1 MLGRS
6 KEERVQPADVS
17 MKVSPVRG
25 ELGSDDSGSCLEL
38 LPWGGQGLLQ
48 RSYGLEW
55 GEGGTTW
62 SCSLVRRKLPE
73 NAAAPV
79 LLPCEVLL
87 EAS

>member
-6 KEERVQPADVS
+6 NEERVQPAEVS

-25 ELGSDDSGSCLEL
+25 ELGSDGSRSCFRG
-38 LPWGGQGLLQ
+38 GGQRLLQ

-79 LLPCEVLL
+79 LLPCEVLP